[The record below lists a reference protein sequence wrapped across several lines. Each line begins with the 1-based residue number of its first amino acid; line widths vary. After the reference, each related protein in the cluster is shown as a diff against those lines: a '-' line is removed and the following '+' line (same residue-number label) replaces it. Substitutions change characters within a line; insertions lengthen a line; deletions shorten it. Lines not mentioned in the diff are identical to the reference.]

1 MHHGFIKLEIP
12 TKVFV
17 KFIFEN
23 KTYRFINIVTPNM
36 TKISELPLHFQY
48 RKFLREYPNLF
59 TFDERKALKKLLED
73 YYLGNKFNINHK
85 GLTISDKLSVSEIVL
100 KEVGLG
106 KSAVISILLHDLVE
120 NKLLTVEQVEAEF
133 HSQVASIIQGIL
145 RVRELYQRNTSLE
158 TENFRKLLL
167 TFAEDIRVILI
178 IIAEQLQV
186 MRTLDNF
193 PEENRQN
200 IARECSFL
208 YAPLAHRMGLYA
220 IKTELEDLS
229 LKHTNRDIYR
239 EIAHKLNE
247 TKRSRDKYIHEFI
260 TPLKEK
266 LSEPGFSFEIKGRTK
281 SIHSIYNKIKKQ
293 NTPFENIY
301 DLFAIRIIFDVAPE
315 KEKAACW
322 QAYSIVADL
331 YQPNPKR
338 LRDWLSIPKSN
349 GYESLHTTVLGP
361 QGKWVEVQ
369 IRTVR
374 MDEVAEKGLAAHWK
388 YKGIKG
394 ESGMDNWLKNI
405 REILENPELNAV
417 DFMDEFKLNLYD
429 KEVFVF
435 TPNGDLHKLPKG
447 ATALDFAFSIHSG
460 LGAKC
465 VGAKVNGKNVPIKYV
480 LNNGDQLEVLTS
492 PTQKPNS
499 AWLNIVTTSKAKN
512 KIRQALKEVEY
523 KDAEI
528 GRETLVRRF
537 KNWKIELDEGKL
549 SKLAK
554 KKGFKT
560 VSDFYQEIAQEKLD
574 VLAVREAYLDLE
586 KKETFPEQSESR
598 SAESFSK
605 EAHSVEN
612 FGKDDVLVIGQD
624 LKNVDF
630 KLSKCCNPIY
640 GDDVFGFVS
649 VVGGIKIHRTDCP
662 NAPQM
667 IARFGYRIVKA
678 RWSGKSVGSQYPIT
692 LHIVGHDDIGIVT
705 NITSLISKE
714 KDITLRS
721 ISIDTNAGLFQ
732 GNLTIM
738 VSDTKNLEAIVKKIK
753 QVKGVKSVSR

>member
-1 MHHGFIKLEIP
+1 
-12 TKVFV
+12 
-17 KFIFEN
+17 
-23 KTYRFINIVTPNM
+23 M
-36 TKISELPLHFQY
+36 TKISNPSTISQY
-48 RKFLREYPNLF
+48 YRNLVSANHSLF
-59 TFDERKALKKLLED
+59 SYDERKELRKLLLK
-73 YYLGNKFNINHK
+73 YYQSVDNRNIPFGH
-85 GLTISDKLSVSEIVL
+85 TMMDKLSVADTLVN
-100 KEVGLG
+100 EVSLG
-106 KSAVISILLHDLVE
+106 KAAVLGVLLQECV
-120 NKLLTVEQVEAEF
+120 NCEQITIDYIDKKF
-133 HSQVASIIQGIL
+133 NTQVGPIIKGIM
-145 RVRELYQRNTSLE
+145 RVRELYERKTSLE
-158 TENFRKLLL
+158 TENFRKLFL
-167 TFAEDIRVILI
+167 TFAEDVRVILI
-178 IIAEQLQV
+178 IIAEHLQV
-186 MRTLDNF
+186 MRTLDAHD
-193 PEENRQN
+193 PENKMN
-200 IARECSFL
+200 VARESSFL

-229 LKHTNRDIYR
+229 LKYTNREIFK
-239 EIAHKLNE
+239 EIAHKLND
-247 TKRSRDKYIHEFI
+247 TKRSRDKYIYEFI

-266 LSEPGFSFEIKGRTK
+266 LNELGYKFEIKGRTK

-301 DLFAIRIIFDVAPE
+301 DLFAIRIIFDVPYE

-322 QAYSIVADL
+322 QAYSIVADM

-394 ESGMDNWLKNI
+394 ESGMDEWLRNI

-447 ATALDFAFSIHSG
+447 ATVLDFAFHIHSA
-460 LGAKC
+460 LGVKC
-465 VGAKVNGKNVPIKYV
+465 VGAKIGDKNVPMKYI
-480 LNNGDQLEVLTS
+480 LNNGDQVQVLTS
-492 PTQKPNS
+492 PTQKPNQS
-499 AWLNIVTTSKAKN
+499 WLNVATTSRAKN
-512 KIRQALKEVEY
+512 KIRQALKELEY

-528 GRETLVRRF
+528 GRETIARRF
-537 KNWKIELDEGKL
+537 KNWKIDLEDGRI
-549 SKLAK
+549 SRLAK
-554 KKGFKT
+554 KMGYKT
-560 VSDFYQEIAQEKLD
+560 VSDFYQEIAQERLD
-574 VLAVREAYLDLE
+574 MLTVRDAYLDME
-586 KKETFPEQSESR
+586 RRDMAYDQPEVR
-598 SAESFSK
+598 SAESFTADTSHQSEVQGK
-605 EAHSVEN
+605 E
-612 FGKDDVLVIGQD
+612 DVLVIGED

-640 GDDVFGFVS
+640 GDDIFGFVA
-649 VVGGIKIHRTDCP
+649 VNGGIKIHRTDCP

-667 IARFGYRIVKA
+667 ISKFGYRIVNA

-692 LHIVGHDDIGIVT
+692 LRIVGHDDIGIVT

-714 KDITLRS
+714 KNVSLRS
-721 ISIDTNAGLFQ
+721 ISIDSNAGLFQ
-732 GNLTIM
+732 GNLTVM
-738 VSDTKNLEAIVKKIK
+738 VSDLKDLEFIVKKI
-753 QVKGVKSVSR
+753 QLVKGVKNISRS